1 MKLLSLTGTL
11 SYRTYKIQYQKFWI
25 WKKDTRST
33 LNDEFF
39 RWELPIPITLSSG
52 MNIKSRG
59 EFNQASK
66 KAFFSLSISI
76 ILLYFN
82 RLSSGY
88 DWIFVTN
95 LRWVQRVGRRGRL
108 YFYLSDERLLELRWS
123 RVPKPAKCFNSGK

>member
-1 MKLLSLTGTL
+1 MSLTGTL

-59 EFNQASK
+59 EFNQASE
-66 KAFFSLSISI
+66 KANFFFNFYFLW
-76 ILLYFN
+76 YFN
-82 RLSSGY
+82 KLRSGY

-95 LRWVQRVGRRGRL
+95 MCWVQRLGRRGRL

-123 RVPKPAKCFNSGK
+123 RVPKPAKCFDPGK